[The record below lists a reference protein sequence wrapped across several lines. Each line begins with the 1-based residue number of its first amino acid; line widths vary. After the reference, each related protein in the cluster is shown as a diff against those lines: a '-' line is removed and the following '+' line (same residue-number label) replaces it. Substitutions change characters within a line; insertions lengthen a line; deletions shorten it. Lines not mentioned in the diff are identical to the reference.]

1 MWSRKTTI
9 AILSL
14 ALLLAVGWGLWERA
28 NRLTLANAVEAGGQR
43 DFYNLLNYVEQ
54 AQVSMGKSLA
64 SNSPRQQAIH
74 LTEAWNQAAAAHLS
88 LSQLPTPG
96 IKLVNTSKFLAQCSD
111 YNNYLAQKIARGESM
126 APQERDQVA
135 RLRDELGRIAQN
147 LRETEAQVANRSLR
161 WSSFYSTRMPAPL
174 KTIANLAVPVQG
186 QPDPLDGFVNTDR
199 YLQTMP
205 SLNYDGPFSDH
216 LEKQRPL
223 GLSGKN
229 ISQAEAEENAKAFS
243 NKASNSTYQVKDT
256 RSSNGRV
263 STFAINLADSKRPN
277 TMVHVDISKQ
287 GGKVISL
294 LNNRSVDAPSLD
306 AAKALERASSFLKS
320 NGFDIMQPT
329 YSLRTGNSQ
338 VITFAAKEGDI
349 ILYPDQVKIKV
360 ALDNGE
366 ITGWDATQYY
376 MNHHDRRL
384 PQAKIT
390 PEQAMAKVNPKAKI
404 EGIRKALIPLPGGTE
419 KLTYEINTRIDDNRF
434 LIYIDALTG
443 QEEKVMQIID
453 VPGGQLTM

>member
-1 MWSRKTTI
+1 MWSRRTTTI
-9 AILSL
+9 ILSL
-14 ALLLAVGWGLWERA
+14 VLLLAVGWGLWERA

-74 LTEAWNQAAAAHLS
+74 LTEAWNQAAAAHQS

-96 IKLVNTSKFLAQCSD
+96 IKLVNTSKFLAQSSD
-111 YNNYLAQKIARGESM
+111 YNNYLAQKLARGESLT
-126 APQERDQVA
+126 PQEREQVA
-135 RLRDELGRIAQN
+135 RLRDELGRIAQD
-147 LRETEAQVANRSLR
+147 LRATEAQVANRSLR

-199 YLQTMP
+199 YLQTLP

-223 GLSGKN
+223 GLSGEN
-229 ISQAEAEENAKAFS
+229 VSQAEAEERARAFS
-243 NKASNSTYQVKDT
+243 YNASNSTYQVRDT

-263 STFAINLADSKRPN
+263 STFAINLTDPNRPN
-277 TMVHVDISKQ
+277 TMVCVDVSKQ

-294 LNNRSVDAPSLD
+294 LNNRSVDAPGLD
-306 AAKALERASSFLKS
+306 AGKALGRATSFLRS
-320 NGFDIMQPT
+320 NGFGNMQPA

-338 VITFAAKEGDI
+338 VITFAAKEGNV
-349 ILYPDQVKIKV
+349 ILYPDQVKVKV

-376 MNHHDRRL
+376 MNHHNRQF

-390 PEQAMAKVNPKAKI
+390 PEQARAKINPRAKI

-419 KLTYEINTRIDDNRF
+419 KLTYEINTRIDNNRF

-443 QEEKVMQIID
+443 QEEKVMQIIE